1 MCRMVLNRVFI
12 SARIFCFR
20 FLLFSLDIMAK
31 HIETGKKGED
41 IAVSFL
47 VSKGYEIL
55 ETNWRS
61 GHKEIDIIAL
71 DNDMLV
77 IVEVKT
83 RSTDYFGYPEEAV
96 NKKKQQL
103 LINAA
108 NAYVFKHDL
117 SNEIRYDI
125 ISIILK
131 DNEVKIDHIE
141 DAFFPGL

>member
-1 MCRMVLNRVFI
+1 
-12 SARIFCFR
+12 
-20 FLLFSLDIMAK
+20 MAK

-47 VSKGYEIL
+47 VSKGYKIL
-55 ETNWRS
+55 ETNWHS
-61 GHKEIDIIAL
+61 GHKEIDIVAL
-71 DNDMLV
+71 DKNMLV

-131 DNEVKIDHIE
+131 GNDIKIDHIK